1 MKKLILISSIIL
13 AGGCATPFP
22 LSQYA
27 SDKEDIQAKEFQVP
41 SNNTANLYVYR
52 DKSVGPFYGAKIF
65 IDNKEIA
72 TTHGKTYFVVNVSPG
87 EHFIESYTEE
97 KSIKK
102 NFNVLPNSNNYIKID
117 PNVDGFGVTMN
128 IIISDEKTG
137 KSGVLQS
144 KLIEIIK

>member
-1 MKKLILISSIIL
+1 MQHR
-13 AGGCATPFP
+13 F
-22 LSQYA
+22 
-27 SDKEDIQAKEFQVP
+27 
-41 SNNTANLYVYR
+41 LYLNMLVI
-52 DKSVGPFYGAKIF
+52 KKIF
-65 IDNKEIA
+65 

-102 NFNVLPNSNNYIKID
+102 NFSVLPNSNNYIKID

-144 KLIEIIK
+144 KLIEIIVKR

>member
-1 MKKLILISSIIL
+1 MLVIKKIFKQKSFKYH
-13 AGGCATPFP
+13 P
-22 LSQYA
+22 
-27 SDKEDIQAKEFQVP
+27 D
-41 SNNTANLYVYR
+41 NTANLYVYR

-102 NFNVLPNSNNYIKID
+102 NFSVCYLI
-117 PNVDGFGVTMN
+117 VT
-128 IIISDEKTG
+128 TT
-137 KSGVLQS
+137 
-144 KLIEIIK
+144 